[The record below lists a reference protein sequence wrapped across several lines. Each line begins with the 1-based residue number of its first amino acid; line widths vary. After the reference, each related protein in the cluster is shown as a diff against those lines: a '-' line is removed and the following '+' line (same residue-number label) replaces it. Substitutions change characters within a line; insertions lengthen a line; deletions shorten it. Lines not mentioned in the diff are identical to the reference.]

1 MQQVISISKTNNR
14 EKLDIVLTFKML
26 NKAYEQE
33 NNIYLVFQHPR
44 LFSIINWDN
53 VVTLLNQVVN
63 QKCLNQY

>member
-1 MQQVISISKTNNR
+1 MNNR
-14 EKLDIVLTFKML
+14 EKLDIVLTFEML

-33 NNIYLVFQHPR
+33 NNIYLDFQQPR